1 MNSITITAMVDEK
14 RRVMIDLPDE
24 VEPGLVELEVIV
36 RRVEDEKP
44 PEPLT
49 REWVEARLRAAGLLV
64 EHEVFDDALEVDEA
78 ELRRLG
84 EVFASD
90 RPMSELID
98 ENREERF

>member
-1 MNSITITAMVDEK
+1 MDAIIVTAMVDEK

-64 EHEVFDDALEVDEA
+64 EHEHFAEAVELTEA
-78 ELRRLG
+78 EELELAQRLAG
-84 EVFASD
+84 S
-90 RPMSELID
+90 RPVEDYINED
-98 ENREERF
+98 REERF

>member
-1 MNSITITAMVDEK
+1 MNAIIVTAMVDEK

-49 REWVEARLRAAGLLV
+49 REWILARLRAAGLLV
-64 EHEVFDDALEVDEA
+64 ENEVFSEAKELSEA
-78 ELRRLG
+78 EELELAQQLA
-84 EVFASD
+84 AS
-90 RPMSELID
+90 RPVEDYINED
-98 ENREERF
+98 REERF